1 MVANAAPIDTSGKWV
16 RNAPMSEAFRAHAE
30 IELDTERLRANYR
43 EIARRVG
50 SGIKIIPAI
59 KADAYGF
66 GAVETAR
73 IFERLGAFALFT
85 GNVAEGIAVR
95 AAGVRLPVV
104 MFGAYLPEDVAFLLS
119 HGLIPTIYDRD
130 FAAAASAAASARTEV
145 YIKVDAGLGR
155 LGVPIA
161 EASEFIRSVSTLPNL
176 AIAGVYAHL
185 PFADENGA
193 AWAMRHLAEFD
204 ELLGTLA
211 ASGISVPVSQAR
223 ASSCIAAGLADRA
236 TAVCVGH
243 LLYGLSP
250 FVESYTPGLS
260 GIEPVVRA
268 IRSRLIHVGRH
279 PQGSDVAIAGSYG
292 LRHGRTTGVLPVGRS
307 SGLGELDPAEP
318 GHALVRGQ
326 PAPLIGISLEHTTI
340 DLDGISDVRVGDAVE
355 LVSETAK
362 AGPTLSAWSRAQGR
376 SALTT
381 MVSLS
386 GRWRR
391 IYVDPVKDAW
401 SAFNRT
407 P

>member
-1 MVANAAPIDTSGKWV
+1 
-16 RNAPMSEAFRAHAE
+16 MSEAFRGHAE
-30 IELDTERLRANYR
+30 IELDAERLRANYR

-50 SGIKIIPAI
+50 PGIKIIPAI

-85 GNVAEGIAVR
+85 GNIAEGIAVR
-95 AAGVRLPVV
+95 AAGIRIPVV

-119 HGLIPTIYDRD
+119 HGLIPTIYDRA

-161 EASEFIRSVSTLPNL
+161 EAAEFIGWVSALPNL
-176 AIAGVYAHL
+176 AIGGVYTHL

-193 AWAMRHLAEFD
+193 AWAKRHLAEFD
-204 ELLGTLA
+204 ELLGALA
-211 ASGISVPVSQAR
+211 ASGIPVPVSQAR

-236 TAVCVGH
+236 NAVCVGH

-250 FVESYTPGLS
+250 FAEGYSPGLS

-292 LRHGRTTGVLPVGRS
+292 LRHGRVTGVLPVGRS
-307 SGLGELDPAEP
+307 SGLGELDPREP
-318 GHALVRGQ
+318 GHALIRGR

-340 DLDGISDVRVGDAVE
+340 DLDGIADARVGDAVE
-355 LVSETAK
+355 LVSETTPG
-362 AGPTLSAWSRAQGR
+362 GPTLRAWSRTQGR

-381 MVSLS
+381 MVTLS
-386 GRWRR
+386 GHWRR
-391 IYVDPVKDAW
+391 IYVDPVKDVW